1 MNKTRPPI
9 PHGPPP
15 PSPADEGLS
24 TSYFLPAQPSAAQRS
39 RQAKIKMED
48 FLKHSKV
55 LMLCFVL
62 LCFDRS

>member
-24 TSYFLPAQPSAAQRS
+24 ASYFLPVQPSVVSFAAVTRVVT
-39 RQAKIKMED
+39 RHAT
-48 FLKHSKV
+48 
-55 LMLCFVL
+55 L
-62 LCFDRS
+62 LPTK